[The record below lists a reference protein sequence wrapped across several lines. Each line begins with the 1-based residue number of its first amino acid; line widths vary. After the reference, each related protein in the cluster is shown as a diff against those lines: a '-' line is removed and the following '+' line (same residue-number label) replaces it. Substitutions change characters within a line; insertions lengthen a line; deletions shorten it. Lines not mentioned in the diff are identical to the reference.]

1 MKKIVMLL
9 FVGLATIGCSK
20 DDEAAVVPTPAAP
33 VDTNTMKVYN
43 KATGAEIKNGDVV
56 IFSSNTY
63 PENTLKFY
71 FKNTSS
77 SPIKVRSR
85 FVSVSGVSNADN
97 VQYCIGENC
106 LLSISEGSN
115 YPVSNS
121 EVLTV
126 PANGILGDVEQ
137 YKMENSATPES
148 PATKI
153 DYVFEFYQ
161 YDADMNEV
169 GNKVRFTYRYQQ

>member
-9 FVGLATIGCSK
+9 FVAFAAIGCSK
-20 DDEAAVVPTPAAP
+20 DDEAVVTPTPTP
-33 VDTNTMKVYN
+33 VNTNTMKIYN
-43 KATGAEIKNGDVV
+43 KVTGAEIKDGDIVV
-56 IFSSNTY
+56 FNSNTY
-63 PENTLKFY
+63 PANTLKFY

-77 SPIKVRSR
+77 SAIKVRSR
-85 FVSVSGVSNADN
+85 FISVSGVPNADN

-106 LLSISEGSN
+106 LASISAGSN

-126 PANGILGDVEQ
+126 PANGTLGDIEQ
-137 YKMENSATPES
+137 YKMENSASPLS

-161 YDADMNEV
+161 YDADLNEV
-169 GNKVRFTYRYQQ
+169 GNKIRFTYRYQP